1 LLEIKKFLLN
11 AKLTFL
17 PYPISFD
24 LLLKLFRQRDK
35 PLLGLEN
42 NIFFDAVNLIDEDL
56 DMLEERLRLLF
67 RVVLNAFK
75 KHIDKVTFFK

>member
-1 LLEIKKFLLN
+1 MLEIKQFLFN

-24 LLLKLFRQRDK
+24 LLLELFRQRDK

-42 NIFFDAVNLIDEDL
+42 NLFFDAVNLIDEDL
-56 DMLEERLRLLF
+56 DMLEERLRLHF
-67 RVVLNAFK
+67 RVVLYAFK
-75 KHIDKVTFFK
+75 KHIDKVTFF